1 MTVEIADSMWC
12 PRHEMLV
19 PTDVIE
25 VAGALANDVDVSYMH
40 AVVDDG
46 YSIILCMFIG
56 EEMNNRPVLSALVV
70 RRNKCSPA

>member
-25 VAGALANDVDVSYMH
+25 VAGALANDVDCMH
-40 AVVDDG
+40 AVVGDG
-46 YSIILCMFIG
+46 Y
-56 EEMNNRPVLSALVV
+56 
-70 RRNKCSPA
+70 

>member
-1 MTVEIADSMWC
+1 MWC

-25 VAGALANDVDVSYMH
+25 VAGALANDVDFMH
-40 AVVDDG
+40 AVVGDG

-56 EEMNNRPVLSALVV
+56 EEMNNRPVLSALAV
-70 RRNKCSPA
+70 RRNKCTPA

>member
-1 MTVEIADSMWC
+1 MWC

-25 VAGALANDVDVSYMH
+25 VAGALANDVDCMH
-40 AVVDDG
+40 AVVGDG

-56 EEMNNRPVLSALVV
+56 EEMNNRPVLSALAV